1 MVAET
6 HIFHIPALLKEVIG
20 FIEPSKG
27 KKYIDCTLGEGGLSQ
42 AIIQKGGS
50 VLALEA
56 DPQMLPV
63 AAQRLKESTVN
74 AEYKLVQGNFSEL
87 TDIAKNEQFDSVDG
101 IILDLGLSSRQL
113 QFEQRGFTFQQN
125 QPLDMRYDPEQL
137 ITAADIL
144 NELPQDE
151 LIDMLI
157 TYAEEERW
165 AAKNIAKAII
175 ANRPLVTT
183 LDLIDS
189 VEIAVGKR
197 NSSRIHPAT
206 KVFMGL
212 RIVVNADLQSLEL
225 ALPQA
230 LDLLKPGGKL
240 LVIGYQ
246 SLEDRIV
253 KQFFKTETTDC
264 ICPTIQIECNCNHKA
279 SVKLIRKGVITPSLD
294 EISQNPASRSA
305 KLRIAEKLPGEAA

>member
-6 HIFHIPALLKEVIG
+6 RIFHTPALLKEVIG
-20 FIEPSKG
+20 FMEPSKG
-27 KKYIDCTLGEGGLSQ
+27 KKYIDCTLGEGGLSE
-42 AIIQKGGS
+42 AITLKGGS

-63 AAQRLKESTVN
+63 AAQRLKGTGSD
-74 AEYKLVQGNFSEL
+74 AEYKLVQGNFSAL
-87 TDIAKNEQFDSVDG
+87 RDIAKHEKFESVDG

-125 QPLDMRYDPEQL
+125 QPLDMRYDPQQPV
-137 ITAADIL
+137 TAADIL
-144 NELPQDE
+144 NDMPEEE

-157 TYAEEERW
+157 TFAEEERW

-175 ANRPLVTT
+175 ANRPISTT
-183 LDLIDS
+183 LDLVES

-197 NSSRIHPAT
+197 TSSRIHPAT
-206 KVFMGL
+206 RVFMGL

-230 LDLLKPGGKL
+230 LELLKPGGKL

-253 KQFFKTETTDC
+253 KQFLKTEATDC

-279 SVKLIRKGVITPSLD
+279 SVKLVRKGVVTPSLD

-305 KLRIAEKLPGEAA
+305 KLRIAEKLPKEAA

>member
-1 MVAET
+1 M
-6 HIFHIPALLKEVIG
+6 
-20 FIEPSKG
+20 
-27 KKYIDCTLGEGGLSQ
+27 GEGGLSE
-42 AIIQKGGS
+42 AITLKGAS

-63 AAQRLKESTVN
+63 AAQRLKGSGSN
-74 AEYKLVQGNFSEL
+74 AEYKLVQGNFSAL
-87 TDIAKNEQFDSVDG
+87 LDIAKHEKFESVDG

-125 QPLDMRYDPEQL
+125 QPLDMRYDPQQPV
-137 ITAADIL
+137 TAADIL
-144 NELPQDE
+144 NDMPEEE

-157 TYAEEERW
+157 TFAEEERW

-175 ANRPLVTT
+175 ANRPISTT
-183 LDLIDS
+183 LDLVES

-197 NSSRIHPAT
+197 TSSRIHPAT
-206 KVFMGL
+206 RVFMGL

-230 LDLLKPGGKL
+230 LELLKPGGKL

-246 SLEDRIV
+246 SLEDRMV
-253 KQFFKTETTDC
+253 KQFLKTEATDC

-279 SVKLIRKGVITPSLD
+279 SVKLVRKGVVTPSLD
-294 EISQNPASRSA
+294 EISRNPASRSA
-305 KLRIAEKLPGEAA
+305 KLRIAEKLPKEAA